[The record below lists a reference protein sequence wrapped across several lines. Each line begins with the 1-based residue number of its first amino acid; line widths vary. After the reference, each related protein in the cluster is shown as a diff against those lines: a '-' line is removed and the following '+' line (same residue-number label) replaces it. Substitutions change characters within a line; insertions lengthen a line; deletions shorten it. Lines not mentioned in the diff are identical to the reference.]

1 MRMNAAKL
9 WRTNWITAIVLV
21 AIASGINFAH
31 ADDLKI
37 SQLEQ
42 DVRELKQQIFQLTRR
57 IDQLESE
64 QRNSNAAKGGPER
77 VLPRAI
83 QANGDSQRVWLNI
96 ANWDR
101 VRIGMS
107 ELDVLQLLGP
117 PTTLRKSN
125 DGANKSLMYALEIG
139 TGSFLSGS
147 VELDKQK
154 VVAVTKPVLR

>member
-1 MRMNAAKL
+1 MTTQKL
-9 WRTNWITAIVLV
+9 WRINFATVILFV
-21 AIASGINFAH
+21 AIASDISVVR

-42 DVRELKQQIFQLTRR
+42 DIRELKQQIFQLTRR

-64 QRNSNAAKGGPER
+64 QRNSNAINLNPER
-77 VLPRAI
+77 PVPRAKE
-83 QANGDSQRVWLNI
+83 AVGDSQRAWLNI

-117 PTTLRKSN
+117 PTTLRKSK
-125 DGANKSLMYALEIG
+125 DGASQTLLYALEIG
-139 TGSFLSGS
+139 TGNFLSGS

-154 VVAVTKPVLR
+154 VTAVTKPSLK